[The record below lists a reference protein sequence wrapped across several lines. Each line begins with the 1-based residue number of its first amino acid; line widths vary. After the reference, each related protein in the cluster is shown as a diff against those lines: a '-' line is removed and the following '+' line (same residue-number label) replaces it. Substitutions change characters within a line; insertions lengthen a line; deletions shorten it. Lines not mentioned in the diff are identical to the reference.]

1 MSEVV
6 WEVNDEVKEL
16 IPGMAEQGKAVEK
29 IYVESEYAPLKAAYV
44 GDPSVIWVPDGSRWE
59 YGNLIRYETDY
70 MKRYW
75 LEHGGRMFKDT
86 DPKLY
91 DQMVMESNALAD
103 AYRQAGVTL
112 LRNETGSQPK
122 EITDYSWQ
130 WSGQKC
136 MSLFG
141 QSAGEVIGHNLVQMW
156 EVSTSYTEFV
166 IREALLD
173 IFSRDPE
180 ARWLTMPVNYP
191 VSTQKMPGPFFSPGD
206 ILIFKNM
213 VVCGIGVG
221 DPSHIKDLSKPRT
234 SCDELGV
241 NILKRMLEPMGIKVE
256 TVYFNANNTYHIDC
270 LISVLDEG
278 LLAHVDDALYTP
290 LPKELQDWEV
300 ITVSHEDQHDG
311 CNNNV
316 PLGNKRIV
324 MLENTGLGKELNKRG
339 WEVIEVPYRGIY
351 KHIGSGIHCSTL
363 SIHRE
368 SD

>member
-1 MSEVV
+1 MSEVN
-6 WEVNDEVKEL
+6 WEVNDEVEEL

-44 GDPSVIWVPDGSRWE
+44 GNPDVIWCPDPSRWE
-59 YGNLIRYETDY
+59 YGNLIRYESDY
-70 MKRYW
+70 MKNYW
-75 LEHGGRMFKDT
+75 LKHGGKMFKDT
-86 DPKLY
+86 DPKMY
-91 DQMVMESNALAD
+91 DQMVKESDALAA

-112 LRNETGSQPK
+112 LRNETGSQPDV
-122 EITDYSWQ
+122 ITDYSWQ

-136 MSLFG
+136 MSLFA

-166 IREALLD
+166 IREAVLD

-180 ARWLTMPVNYP
+180 SRWLTMPVNYP
-191 VSTQKMPGPFFSPGD
+191 VSHQKMPGPFFSPGD

-221 DPSHIKDLSKPRT
+221 DPSHVKDLSKPRT

-241 NILKRMLEPMGIKVE
+241 NILKRMLEPLGIKVE

-300 ITVSHEDQHDG
+300 ITVSHEDQHAG

-316 PLGNKRIV
+316 PLGNKRVV
-324 MLENTGLGKELNKRG
+324 MLEDTGLGKELNKRG